1 MLRGLRRG
9 ADAADVDE
17 APYAGLLRRL
27 HQVMRA
33 VEVHRFEG
41 PAAARVLDR
50 RVRKLD
56 GADQGVEAAEGG
68 AEGGGLAHV
77 GGAPPR
83 RYHRSAPGSAPRR
96 GRGRRLALPGAE
108 ARSTTAAPMNPVPPA
123 TRIIASP
130 SKTSERYGQYPA
142 VRAIAP
148 MLASSMS
155 STYFVTQ
162 AR

>member
-77 GGAPPR
+77 GGA
-83 RYHRSAPGSAPRR
+83 
-96 GRGRRLALPGAE
+96 RLDAITEALPDPLRVAAE
-108 ARSTTAAPMNPVPPA
+108 DGDLLSLAPKLAHDGRANEPSA
-123 TRIIASP
+123 TGNQNHRIP
-130 SKTSERYGQYPA
+130 LQNE
-142 VRAIAP
+142 
-148 MLASSMS
+148 
-155 STYFVTQ
+155 
-162 AR
+162 